1 MKYLCL
7 VDQLQVQL
15 LKGKLRI
22 RPRLSGEAEGPVSSG
37 VKGNKGQVV
46 NTELSCRIP
55 FVSIPASL
63 RVFMSSPP
71 KASVPTLPRNAVRSP
86 YLLRA
91 ARKFPG
97 APPGFAFMV
106 GYPAASVSLAAKSI
120 RSSPMAVTSYMVN
133 SPLCGRF

>member
-1 MKYLCL
+1 MSSRSSSSKESCVSAPGFLAK
-7 VDQLQVQL
+7 
-15 LKGKLRI
+15 LKDRSPPASKVTKAR
-22 RPRLSGEAEGPVSSG
+22 
-37 VKGNKGQVV
+37 VV

-71 KASVPTLPRNAVRSP
+71 KASGPTLPINAVRSP

>member
-22 RPRLSGEAEGPVSSG
+22 RPRLSGEAEGPVPSG
-37 VKGNKGQVV
+37 VKGNKGQG
-46 NTELSCRIP
+46 
-55 FVSIPASL
+55 
-63 RVFMSSPP
+63 
-71 KASVPTLPRNAVRSP
+71 
-86 YLLRA
+86 LLRA